1 MKETKQEKR
10 NEKNTA
16 SNKILTVVGIIL
28 CVILVPILVVNVT
41 MIIKGLVN
49 KDKVPTVGG
58 FAPMI
63 VLTDSM
69 NPPTEDEAI
78 ANVYFPLDMTFTESA
93 TSGTRAETAEII
105 LSRLNN
111 KRKLEISVNGEKT
124 AFKKIKSGDLIVIKT
139 AKPGDIKIG
148 DVISFFDPKSGNSA
162 VVTHRVIALEY
173 NEATGELINF
183 RTRGDNNNAA
193 DREAVPVE
201 NLVGK
206 WTGKTFGALGNI
218 AIFLQST
225 PGLILCIAVPIV
237 LLVGYEII
245 RRRKTDTEK
254 KKDTDALLKELEEL
268 RALKEK
274 AAQQKAEGEEASAK
288 PETAAEET
296 APEGPEVKAD

>member
-206 WTGKTFGALGNI
+206 CRLPVSFCA
-218 AIFLQST
+218 
-225 PGLILCIAVPIV
+225 
-237 LLVGYEII
+237 
-245 RRRKTDTEK
+245 
-254 KKDTDALLKELEEL
+254 
-268 RALKEK
+268 
-274 AAQQKAEGEEASAK
+274 
-288 PETAAEET
+288 
-296 APEGPEVKAD
+296 

>member
-1 MKETKQEKR
+1 MKQTKQEQK

-28 CVILVPILVVNVT
+28 CVILVPILIVNVT

-69 NPPTEDEAI
+69 NSPTEDEELAK
-78 ANVYFPLDMTFTESA
+78 AWFPNVVTFTDSA
-93 TSGTRAETAEII
+93 TQGTRAETKEII
-105 LSRLNN
+105 INRIDN
-111 KRKLEISVNGEKT
+111 KRKLELSVDGEKT
-124 AFKKIKSGDLIVIKT
+124 TFRKIKSGDLIIIKT
-139 AKPGDIKIG
+139 AKAEDIKIG

-173 NEATGELINF
+173 NEATGKLVNF
-183 RTRGDNNNAA
+183 RTRGDNNNSA
-193 DREAVPVE
+193 DPDPVPVE
-201 NLVGK
+201 NLVGR

-218 AIFLQST
+218 AIFLQTT

-288 PETAAEET
+288 PETAAENTE
-296 APEGPEVKAD
+296 P

>member
-1 MKETKQEKR
+1 M
-10 NEKNTA
+10 
-16 SNKILTVVGIIL
+16 TVVGIIL

-288 PETAAEET
+288 PETAAEKT

>member
-1 MKETKQEKR
+1 MKNSKQEQK

-28 CVILVPILVVNVT
+28 CIILVPILVVNVT

-69 NPPTEDEAI
+69 NPPTSDEYAPMYPI
-78 ANVYFPLDMTFTESA
+78 DMTFKDTA
-93 TSGTRAETAEII
+93 TSGTRAEVKELFINRVDTKRTLE
-105 LSRLNN
+105 LS
-111 KRKLEISVNGEKT
+111 IDGEKT
-124 AFKKIKSGDLIVIKT
+124 TFKKIMSGDLIIIKT
-139 AKPGDIKIG
+139 AKAEDIKVG
-148 DVISFFDPKSGNSA
+148 DVISFLDPKSGSSA

-193 DREAVPVE
+193 DPDPVPVE

-245 RRRKTDTEK
+245 RRRKTDTAK

-274 AAQQKAEGEEASAK
+274 AAGQKAEGEVTADVAK
-288 PETAAEET
+288 PE
-296 APEGPEVKAD
+296 GPGNNAD

>member
-1 MKETKQEKR
+1 M
-10 NEKNTA
+10 
-16 SNKILTVVGIIL
+16 GIIL
-28 CVILVPILVVNVT
+28 CIILVPILVVNIT

-69 NPPTEDEAI
+69 NPPTENEDMAK
-78 ANVYFPLDMTFTESA
+78 VYFPLDMTFTEPA
-93 TSGTRAETAEII
+93 TSGTRAETKEII
-105 LSRLNN
+105 IDRLNN
-111 KRKLEISVNGEKT
+111 KRKLELSVDGEKT
-124 AFKKIKSGDLIVIKT
+124 TFKKIMSGDLIIIKT
-139 AKPGDIKIG
+139 AKAEDIKVG
-148 DVISFFDPKSGNSA
+148 DVISFFDPQSKNSS

-173 NEATGELINF
+173 NEATGELIYF
-183 RTRGDNNNAA
+183 RTRGDNNDTV
-193 DREAVPVE
+193 DRDPVPVE

-274 AAQQKAEGEEASAK
+274 AAEQKAEGEGTANV
-288 PETAAEET
+288 PE
-296 APEGPEVKAD
+296 PEGPGKNAD

>member
-1 MKETKQEKR
+1 MKQTKQEQK

-28 CVILVPILVVNVT
+28 CVILVPILIVNVT

-69 NPPTEDEAI
+69 NPPTEDKFAPMYPI
-78 ANVYFPLDMTFTESA
+78 NMTFTDNA
-93 TSGTRAETAEII
+93 TSGTRAEVKELFIN
-105 LSRLNN
+105 RVDN
-111 KRKLEISVNGEKT
+111 KRTLELSIDGEKT
-124 AFKKIKSGDLIVIKT
+124 TFKKIKSGDLIIIKT
-139 AKPGDIKIG
+139 AKAEDIKVG
-148 DVISFFDPKSGNSA
+148 DVITFFDPKSGNSA

-173 NEATGELINF
+173 NEATGQLINF
-183 RTRGDNNNAA
+183 RTRGDNNNTA
-193 DREAVPVE
+193 DLDPVPVE

-245 RRRKTDTEK
+245 RRRKTDTAK

-274 AAQQKAEGEEASAK
+274 AAEQKVEGEENSAK
-288 PETAAEET
+288 PETVAENTE
-296 APEGPEVKAD
+296 P

>member
-1 MKETKQEKR
+1 M
-10 NEKNTA
+10 
-16 SNKILTVVGIIL
+16 VGIIL
-28 CVILVPILVVNVT
+28 CIILVPILVVNVT

-63 VLTDSM
+63 VLSDSM
-69 NPPTEDEAI
+69 NPPTEDDEV

-93 TSGTRAETAEII
+93 TSGTRAETKEII
-105 LSRLNN
+105 INRLNN
-111 KRKLEISVNGEKT
+111 KRKLELSVDGEKT
-124 AFKKIKSGDLIVIKT
+124 TLKKIMSGDLIIIRT
-139 AKPGDIKIG
+139 AKAEDIKVG
-148 DVISFFDPKSGNSA
+148 DVISFFDPKSGNSS

-173 NEATGELINF
+173 NEATGKLINF
-183 RTRGDNNNAA
+183 RTRGDNNNTA
-193 DREAVPVE
+193 DPDPVPVE

-245 RRRKTDTEK
+245 RRRKTDTAK

-274 AAQQKAEGEEASAK
+274 AAEQKAEGEVTADVAK
-288 PETAAEET
+288 PE
-296 APEGPEVKAD
+296 GPGNNAD